1 MSHHDQSR
9 TYITFAPTKIIFG
22 FGAASRVALE
32 VAHLGCAKVLLVTD
46 PGVLSAGLLE
56 PVEKS
61 LREAKI
67 EYVLYDKVEPE
78 PRSHIIDEGG
88 ALFAEQQCD
97 LIVGVGGGS
106 SMDVAKGISVLAVN
120 KGRILD
126 YAGVDMVPKRGAPMI
141 LLPTT
146 AGTGSEVTRVLVTT
160 DAEQNTKSVVFT
172 PFILPEVAVI
182 DPGLT
187 VSMPK
192 VVTAD
197 TGLDALVHAIE
208 AFVSVNAT
216 PMSDIWAREAIRLL
230 GRYLPAACAKGGNV
244 EARYQM
250 SMAALL
256 AGQAFTNAGLGA
268 VHALAYPLGTEYH
281 MTHGRTNG
289 IMLPHVMQFN
299 LAGNLEKYR
308 TVAELLGENTE
319 GLSPLSA
326 AALSVQAVLELE
338 DAIDVSCRL
347 GDYSIAEEDLEL
359 LVSGAMKQA
368 RLFVPNPRDLGEE
381 DVRSIYRHA
390 FTPVWADF

>member
-1 MSHHDQSR
+1 MSHHDHHR
-9 TYITFAPTKIIFG
+9 THTTFAPGKIVFG
-22 FGAASRVALE
+22 FGAASRVAQE
-32 VAHLGCAKVLLVTD
+32 VTQLGCRKVLLVTD
-46 PGVLSAGLLE
+46 PGVLSAGLLK
-56 PVEKS
+56 PVENS
-61 LREAKI
+61 LAEAKI

-88 ALFAEQQCD
+88 ALFAAEKCEMY
-97 LIVGVGGGS
+97 IGVGGGS
-106 SMDVAKGISVLAVN
+106 SLDVAKGISVLAAN

-126 YAGVDMVPKRGAPMI
+126 YAGVDMVPQKGAPMI

-172 PFILPEVAVI
+172 PFILPEIAVI
-182 DPGLT
+182 DPGMT

-216 PMSDIWAREAIRLL
+216 PMSDIWAKEAIRLI
-230 GRYLPAACAKGGNV
+230 GRYLPIACAKGSNL
-244 EARYQM
+244 EARHQM

-299 LAGNLEKYR
+299 LAGNPEKYR
-308 TVAELLGENTE
+308 IIAELLGESSA
-319 GLSPLSA
+319 GLSPLSG

-338 DAIDVSCRL
+338 DSIDVPCRL
-347 GDYSIAEEDLEL
+347 GDYSITEEDLEL
-359 LVSGAMKQA
+359 LVGGAMKQS
-368 RLFVPNPRDLGEE
+368 RLFVPNPRDLGGE
-381 DVRSIYRHA
+381 DVRSISRHA
-390 FTPVWADF
+390 FAPVWADF